1 MFIKKDDNGCIVG
14 CSIFIPEIEDKV
26 INGAMTYKFES
37 GWIKSEDQEALDE
50 FIKNGPPKTEAQLDN
65 EDRIY
70 YQQFVDP
77 ILIKAIYAK
86 ADELGLDL
94 SEAVA
99 LKAARKAKRS
109 K

>member
-1 MFIKKDDNGCIVG
+1 MYIKKDDKGNIIGAA
-14 CSIFIPEIEDKV
+14 SIPQDD
-26 INGAMTYKFES
+26 S
-37 GWIKSEDQEALDE
+37 GWAKSEDREALDS
-50 FIKNGPPKTEAQLDN
+50 FLKNGPPKTEAQLDT
-65 EDRIY
+65 EDRMY

-94 SEAVA
+94 SEAIT